1 MTKEDEIR
9 WDMELNDIYTELFF
23 SPKRKVEIEGEFS
36 WRCEGER
43 VSYIPIS
50 EVNNILK
57 KHKKGGL

>member
-9 WDMELNDIYTELFF
+9 WDMELNDIYMELVD
-23 SPKRKVEIEGEFS
+23 SHKKKVEIEGEFA
-36 WRCEGER
+36 WRGEGER

-50 EVNNILK
+50 EVNRILE